1 MFGLVC
7 CRVIVI
13 HMHTCTHACTHART
27 HNTHNCV
34 ASSLIIMLYY
44 VFSGRVIQLL
54 TVLEQMRAQMNRI
67 EAKVNRHRIALDRT
81 DTPAPLPDNVQLPL
95 ANTQDVDNLEATL
108 KEPGNAVEQSLV
120 CMFLISQF
128 SVA

>member
-1 MFGLVC
+1 M
-7 CRVIVI
+7 
-13 HMHTCTHACTHART
+13 
-27 HNTHNCV
+27 
-34 ASSLIIMLYY
+34 
-44 VFSGRVIQLL
+44 
-54 TVLEQMRAQMNRI
+54 
-67 EAKVNRHRIALDRT
+67 ALDRT

-95 ANTQDVDNLEATL
+95 ANTQDVDNLEAAL

>member
-1 MFGLVC
+1 
-7 CRVIVI
+7 
-13 HMHTCTHACTHART
+13 
-27 HNTHNCV
+27 
-34 ASSLIIMLYY
+34 MLYY

-67 EAKVNRHRIALDRT
+67 EAKVNRIALDRT
-81 DTPAPLPDNVQLPL
+81 DTP

-120 CMFLISQF
+120 CMFLKTQF

>member
-1 MFGLVC
+1 
-7 CRVIVI
+7 
-13 HMHTCTHACTHART
+13 
-27 HNTHNCV
+27 
-34 ASSLIIMLYY
+34 MLYY

-67 EAKVNRHRIALDRT
+67 EAKVNRT
-81 DTPAPLPDNVQLPL
+81 PLPDNVQLPL

-120 CMFLISQF
+120 CMFLKTQF

>member
-27 HNTHNCV
+27 DNTHNSV

-67 EAKVNRHRIALDRT
+67 EAKVNRIALDRT
-81 DTPAPLPDNVQLPL
+81 DTPAPVPDNVQLPL
-95 ANTQDVDNLEATL
+95 ANTQDVDNLEAAL

-120 CMFLISQF
+120 CMFLKTQF

>member
-1 MFGLVC
+1 
-7 CRVIVI
+7 
-13 HMHTCTHACTHART
+13 
-27 HNTHNCV
+27 
-34 ASSLIIMLYY
+34 MLYY

-67 EAKVNRHRIALDRT
+67 EAKVNRIALDRT
-81 DTPAPLPDNVQLPL
+81 DTHAPLPDNVQLPL

-120 CMFLISQF
+120 CMFLKTQF